1 MTFARVFK
9 GLPPIVAVG
18 LILTS
23 SMAMG
28 AVRGTATTVPTST
41 GGGVRYPDA
50 AYDAVNNVFLA
61 VTGQEKVQGRFLS
74 ASGALLGSTF
84 NLTTSAAFQQA
95 PRAHC
100 GEGVCLVVWHEG
112 DSGTT
117 PMARLVAYSG
127 GFVSAPFAIGPKGSM
142 WEMGARNRVLAA
154 ANQFLVDLAW
164 QLRQWQQHLDRTG
177 HYRRPG
183 REQTGSDHHYRLRAR
198 AFCCL

>member
-61 VTGQEKVQGRFLS
+61 VTGKKKVQGRFLS
-74 ASGALLGSTF
+74 ASGALLGSYVQSHDLRSRSSKHRVRTAARASASSSGTRATAGQRRWRGSSAIPMGSCRPPSRSAPRDRCGRWA
-84 NLTTSAAFQQA
+84 LESRIRRPRTSSWWPGMATTAVVTTSGSHGSLPAA
-95 PRAHC
+95 R
-100 GEGVCLVVWHEG
+100 
-112 DSGTT
+112 S
-117 PMARLVAYSG
+117 
-127 GFVSAPFAIGPKGSM
+127 
-142 WEMGARNRVLAA
+142 
-154 ANQFLVDLAW
+154 
-164 QLRQWQQHLDRTG
+164 
-177 HYRRPG
+177 
-183 REQTGSDHHYRLRAR
+183 
-198 AFCCL
+198 